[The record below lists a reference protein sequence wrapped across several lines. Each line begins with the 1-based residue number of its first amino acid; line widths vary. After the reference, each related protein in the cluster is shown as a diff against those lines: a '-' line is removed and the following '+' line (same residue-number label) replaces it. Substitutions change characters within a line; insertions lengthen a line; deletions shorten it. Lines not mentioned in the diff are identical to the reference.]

1 MLTRNKIESIFRQ
14 TDSCADGRF
23 NCAKLLSNK
32 KYAISSIVL
41 IGLLIVFISY
51 SFADL
56 TPTPSITVPST
67 TLSYS
72 EKEEGSWQFTKNAK
86 WISKGKARINIKL
99 ETKEMLKS
107 DYTDVI
113 LVLDTS
119 GSMQGSKLTQ
129 VQSDVNELINDT
141 IPKGNKIALITF
153 NDTAN
158 IVNDFT
164 NDTSV
169 LQESIN
175 NLIASGE
182 TNYYQALVKVDEVLS
197 AYTKENNKNCVVLF
211 LTDGLPTLET
221 PSEVG
226 EYKLL
231 KEKYD
236 YLDINGI
243 QYELGDTILTGIK
256 NITDNQFIANTKN
269 LKRFLYKAAVGT
281 ENYEK
286 LVLTDYV
293 DTNYF
298 NLNNV
303 TDINTTFGKATIQN
317 NKVIWNLDGLKSGV
331 EAELTID
338 INLNNDLIG
347 VGGVYPTHTK
357 TDLSYKIATISATE
371 TTDKTTVL
379 KDNYVVT
386 YEPNTPAGCVVSG
399 VPSSKV
405 YSVFDTVRLDDSV
418 PTCTGYQFKEWKI
431 VTDDVEKIGNNK
443 FIMPESNVIVKAV
456 WKKLNISKSMDGKI
470 SKVQTLY
477 KLMADNSRGLDTDVN
492 FKNTPTDANSG
503 IYTIANTKDDK
514 YPVHYYRGNIDNN
527 NVLFAGFCWKI
538 VRTTSTGGVKLIY
551 NGVYDENNKCN
562 NTGTD
567 TQIGKSAF
575 NSNYSSPAD
584 VGYMYGTR
592 YTYSE
597 YRSTASTNV
606 LNRISMNSVSNYY
619 GDSITYS
626 NGVYTLQN
634 ATQKSWSDNYTSL
647 KGYYT
652 CRSTS
657 TTCSTVYY
665 IAAATSNYQYALSL
679 TDGVIDPTT
688 QTITL
693 GKGATDNGDGTY
705 SLTESVT
712 IEKKDWLRTYRTY
725 NGYYMCRD
733 LTSTTCE
740 NKNLITSTSNYQITY
755 DRTFNFIYGNDVSW
769 DGTKYTL
776 LDTFISK
783 NDWRTSATTAAKKYY
798 YTCLNTTG
806 ECTKVYYILSFNY
819 MYLIPYLTL
828 SSGKNI
834 ESAKDEIF
842 TNTNSAK
849 IKQTIDDWYEAN
861 MTSYTEKL
869 EDIIWCNDR
878 TFYCSSLVGKDSDT
892 CAGDSYFSAN
902 NRVYITYNP
911 SVTCPNEE
919 RDGFTVSTTS
929 GGNGA
934 LTYPV
939 GLLTADEVMLAG
951 GNRNTNLKYYL
962 YTGEDYWTLS
972 PTSFDGYS
980 RGFGV
985 QGGILKNEIAFM
997 NSFGVRPSVSL
1008 APGTKT
1014 FDGNG
1019 TADNPYVIGDE

>member
-32 KYAISSIVL
+32 KYVISSIIL

-477 KLMADNSRGLDTDVN
+477 KLMADNSIGLDTNID
-492 FKNTPTDANSG
+492 FSKSTTDSDSG
-503 IYTIANTKDDK
+503 IYTMNSTKNDK
-514 YPVHYYRGNIDNN
+514 YPVHYCRGNIDNN

-783 NDWRTSATTAAKKYY
+783 NDWRTSATTAAKKYH

-878 TFYCSSLVGKDSDT
+878 TFYCSSLVGKDFDT
-892 CAGDSYFSAN
+892 CAGNSYFSAN

-951 GNRNTNLKYYL
+951 GNRNSNLKYYL

-972 PTSFDGYS
+972 PTSFDEYS

-985 QGGILKNEIAFM
+985 QGGILRNEIAFM

>member
-32 KYAISSIVL
+32 KYVISSIIL

-477 KLMADNSRGLDTDVN
+477 KLMADNSIGLDTNID
-492 FKNTPTDANSG
+492 FSKSTTDSDSG
-503 IYTIANTKDDK
+503 IYTMNYK
-514 YPVHYYRGNIDNN
+514 Y
-527 NVLFAGFCWKI
+527 
-538 VRTTSTGGVKLIY
+538 
-551 NGVYDENNKCN
+551 
-562 NTGTD
+562 
-567 TQIGKSAF
+567 
-575 NSNYSSPAD
+575 
-584 VGYMYGTR
+584 
-592 YTYSE
+592 
-597 YRSTASTNV
+597 
-606 LNRISMNSVSNYY
+606 
-619 GDSITYS
+619 
-626 NGVYTLQN
+626 
-634 ATQKSWSDNYTSL
+634 
-647 KGYYT
+647 
-652 CRSTS
+652 
-657 TTCSTVYY
+657 
-665 IAAATSNYQYALSL
+665 
-679 TDGVIDPTT
+679 
-688 QTITL
+688 
-693 GKGATDNGDGTY
+693 
-705 SLTESVT
+705 
-712 IEKKDWLRTYRTY
+712 
-725 NGYYMCRD
+725 
-733 LTSTTCE
+733 
-740 NKNLITSTSNYQITY
+740 
-755 DRTFNFIYGNDVSW
+755 
-769 DGTKYTL
+769 
-776 LDTFISK
+776 
-783 NDWRTSATTAAKKYY
+783 WR
-798 YTCLNTTG
+798 
-806 ECTKVYYILSFNY
+806 
-819 MYLIPYLTL
+819 
-828 SSGKNI
+828 
-834 ESAKDEIF
+834 
-842 TNTNSAK
+842 
-849 IKQTIDDWYEAN
+849 
-861 MTSYTEKL
+861 
-869 EDIIWCNDR
+869 R
-878 TFYCSSLVGKDSDT
+878 
-892 CAGDSYFSAN
+892 
-902 NRVYITYNP
+902 
-911 SVTCPNEE
+911 
-919 RDGFTVSTTS
+919 
-929 GGNGA
+929 
-934 LTYPV
+934 
-939 GLLTADEVMLAG
+939 
-951 GNRNTNLKYYL
+951 
-962 YTGEDYWTLS
+962 
-972 PTSFDGYS
+972 
-980 RGFGV
+980 
-985 QGGILKNEIAFM
+985 
-997 NSFGVRPSVSL
+997 
-1008 APGTKT
+1008 
-1014 FDGNG
+1014 
-1019 TADNPYVIGDE
+1019 